1 MFLPLLSLLTLLRAS
16 PPRVYLLLSQQAL
29 VPDQQGHLLELRLD
43 MRTKECWHWKGI
55 GLYDGGTGFP
65 LSTPVHP
72 HFYWVGIFGY
82 IGTGKDSGRSC
93 AFPILARKRCE
104 TRFFNHYFSSTLN
117 SVLSGSRSGG
127 SLFAF
132 AGATGGSGSR
142 LRTSESFDPKHQ
154 NIDH

>member
-1 MFLPLLSLLTLLRAS
+1 MMVGHSPIHAGPSTLL
-16 PPRVYLLLSQQAL
+16 L
-29 VPDQQGHLLELRLD
+29 G
-43 MRTKECWHWKGI
+43 
-55 GLYDGGTGFP
+55 
-65 LSTPVHP
+65 
-72 HFYWVGIFGY
+72 GIFCY
-82 IGTGKDSGRSC
+82 IGTGKDTGRSC
-93 AFPILARKRCE
+93 AFPTLARKRCE

-127 SLFAF
+127 SLFAV